1 MSMDGALETRE
12 KVVADNIQWPN
23 GLTLDLIQKKMY
35 WIDAKLRL
43 IEVADLNGKNRKI
56 LTNSGKL
63 S

>member
-1 MSMDGALETRE
+1 MDGALETRE